1 MESKISLKN
10 IKLFGF
16 HGVSDE
22 EKSLGQKF
30 EIDAEIIFKNNSHKL
45 DILAETLDYSL
56 IFNDIK
62 NIFYKTKYNLI
73 EHLGHAIVNKIFS
86 NHDILL
92 CKIIIRKPGAPINA
106 IFDSVEIEVLKD
118 VR

>member
-1 MESKISLKN
+1 MESKIKLKN

-22 EKSLGQKF
+22 EKKLGQKF
-30 EIDAEIIFKNNSHKL
+30 EIDVEIIFKNNSHKL
-45 DILAETLDYSL
+45 DVLAATLDYSL
-56 IFNDIK
+56 IYDDIK
-62 NIFYKTKYNLI
+62 DAFYKTKYNLI
-73 EHLGHAIVNKIFS
+73 EHLAHAIINRIFS
-86 NHDILL
+86 KHNILL
-92 CKIIIRKPGAPINA
+92 CKIIIRKPSAPINA